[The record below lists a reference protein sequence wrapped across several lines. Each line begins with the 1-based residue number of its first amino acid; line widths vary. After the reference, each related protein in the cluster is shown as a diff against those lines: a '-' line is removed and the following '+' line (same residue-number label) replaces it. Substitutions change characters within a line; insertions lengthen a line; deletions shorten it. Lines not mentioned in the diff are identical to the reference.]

1 MNYDCNVRRQNAKLQ
16 VRKSGILVSHRIELP
31 HRVCFTVLGMS
42 GAKQSLAT
50 RLVAHHAYRHL
61 PLGLRFRSASDQS
74 GRQAL
79 AVYVA
84 QYPSSAGRDA
94 LATCIRGQEASAAT
108 RRGGNRHKQDVEEDY
123 RSP

>member
-1 MNYDCNVRRQNAKLQ
+1 MTAMFAAEILCCKCVRAGFWSVIASSCRTSC
-16 VRKSGILVSHRIELP
+16 V
-31 HRVCFTVLGMS
+31 TVLGMS

-50 RLVAHHAYRHL
+50 RLVAHYAHRHL

-84 QYPSSAGRDA
+84 HIPLLSGTRCSRDVHPWSRS
-94 LATCIRGQEASAAT
+94 LSRDSP
-108 RRGGNRHKQDVEEDY
+108 RGNRHKQDVEEDC

>member
-1 MNYDCNVRRQNAKLQ
+1 MTAMFAPKMLSCKFVRAGFWSVIASSCRTWSCL
-16 VRKSGILVSHRIELP
+16 
-31 HRVCFTVLGMS
+31 VLGMS

-108 RRGGNRHKQDVEEDY
+108 RRGGNRHKQDGEEDY